1 MENIE
6 KIRLVFENCEVID
19 ITRALGDFKIDD
31 ITYTIGR
38 IATNA
43 FSKACIGN
51 HVQLHIFGD
60 GDFSRGDQFIMS
72 DINPIERI
80 KNFSDITAIELTY
93 SGGKVEDVYV
103 DYSDDTDILLS
114 HNSYQ
119 TVKEVQGDLFIV
131 INKNKKVEDIYTDEY
146 IEELMGFK
154 SFYMLNDVAIKN
166 TLSKDD
172 WNIVFDNNDY
182 FQIYKD
188 YTSIVIS
195 SMFTTISFFKNYRSF
210 IISNKEMVDL
220 CSLIFDTTRYGTRCN
235 EESYKNIKIISNK
248 DKLIKLELYDNNN
261 ELIEC
266 ELNIDTKTIKFDDRE
281 ISSELI
287 CDLESIIFTYLSDNF
302 WESYRR

>member
-6 KIRLVFENCEVID
+6 KIRLVFENCEVMD

-60 GDFSRGDQFIMS
+60 GDFSRGDQVIMD

-93 SGGKVEDVYV
+93 SDGKVEDVYV

-114 HNSYQ
+114 HNPYQ

-131 INKNKKVEDIYTDEY
+131 INKNKKVEDVYTDEY
-146 IEELMGFK
+146 IEELIGFK

-166 TLSKDD
+166 TLSKDN
-172 WNIVFDNNDY
+172 WNIVFDNDNY

-195 SMFTTISFFKNYRSF
+195 SMFTNISFFKNYRSF
-210 IISNKEMVDL
+210 IIPNKEMVDL
-220 CSLIFDTTRYGTRCN
+220 CSLIFDTTRYSTRCN
-235 EESYKNIKIISNK
+235 EESYKNIKIIFNK
-248 DKLIKLELYDNNN
+248 DKLIKLELHDNNN

-287 CDLESIIFTYLSDNF
+287 CDLESIIFTYLPDNF